1 MTPLQL
7 VFWALLIV
15 SCGVTV
21 WGYRRG
27 YGALSGRSRLFR
39 TTGMGL
45 LDLLILMGLVYIT
58 RNLAGKMPPLQ
69 MLSFLAIF
77 LGLGVSLVCIALL
90 DALESMVAMRRV
102 ERQVIQQVI
111 EETARQKNAP
121 LR

>member
-7 VFWALLIV
+7 VFWGLLIV
-15 SCGVTV
+15 SVGVTV

-90 DALESMVAMRRV
+90 DALESVVAMRRV